1 MTGLSPDSEWRVG
14 WRIVAACALANGT
27 GISLLFLTFNMFVL
41 PMAQDLRLS
50 RSETGLV
57 QSLIVT
63 AALGAPLIGRL
74 ADRYG
79 FGLIFGVC
87 TVLLAGIEL
96 AQAYWVSTGMEM
108 AVTVALAGFIG
119 GGAASVVLTRP
130 INAHFDRWRGVAL
143 GLVGAGVSIAVI
155 VVPPFLQQVIGT
167 HGWRAGFATLAGL
180 ALVVGM
186 PLVLALFPHSALN
199 HRPGGLS
206 VPAGSPGRGDR
217 SFARSSDFWFLV
229 VANLLSAI
237 AVSGAV
243 SQLSPMIQD
252 EGFDAATAALGLSV
266 FAFGQLIGK
275 LGGGWL
281 LDRFEPRLVAIVLT
295 VVPSLGYVVLLTASG
310 MIVAVLGAAA
320 LIGLLQGADIGIF
333 AYFTARRF
341 GVARYGTVFGALHGL
356 SWVGTA
362 VGAVGF
368 GASFDRYGS
377 YAPAQAV
384 SVGLLLIAALAFI
397 PFRMPQR
404 QTHEPTAGTRR

>member
-1 MTGLSPDSEWRVG
+1 MG

-79 FGLIFGVC
+79 FGLIFAAC

-96 AQAYWVSTGMEM
+96 AQAFWVGTGAQM

-167 HGWRAGFATLAGL
+167 YGWRAGFATLAGL
-180 ALVVGM
+180 AVVVGM
-186 PLVLALFPHSALN
+186 PLVLALFPHAAFKQ
-199 HRPGGLS
+199 RPGGLAMPVGPRDQS
-206 VPAGSPGRGDR
+206 DR
-217 SFARSSDFWFLV
+217 SFVRSGDFWYLV
-229 VANLLSAI
+229 AANVLSAI

-281 LDRFEPRLVAIVLT
+281 LDRFEPRLVAIGLT
-295 VVPSLGYVVLLTASG
+295 VVPSLGYVVLLSG
-310 MIVAVLGAAA
+310 SGIIAAVLGAAA

-362 VGAVGF
+362 IGAVGF

-377 YAPAQAV
+377 YAPAQAL
-384 SVGLLLIAALAFI
+384 SVGLLLVAALAFI
-397 PFRMPQR
+397 PVRLPAR
-404 QTHEPTAGTRR
+404 PGSDAASGTG